1 MGKNDK
7 LFQIWTD
14 MCYNEPNVEQGV
26 LVKTFINTDLEFR
39 KLAENIQIA
48 RKRRRLSLSEL
59 AVKSSISKTV
69 LSRIEAGDTSVGI
82 GKVFNV
88 LDALG
93 LLKGLADV
101 VNPDL
106 DREQAVKEIKLIR
119 ETRVKNPKKTGINNN
134 SKSNLVRFM

>member
-1 MGKNDK
+1 M
-7 LFQIWTD
+7 
-14 MCYNEPNVEQGV
+14 EQEA
-26 LVKTFINTDLEFR
+26 LVKTFVNTDLEFR
-39 KLAENIQIA
+39 KLAENIHIA

-59 AVKSSISKTV
+59 AVKASISKTV

-101 VNPDL
+101 VNPEL
-106 DREQAVKEIKLIR
+106 DREQAIKEIKFIR
-119 ETRVKNPKKTGINNN
+119 EAKNKNPKKTGIKNNKP
-134 SKSNLVRFM
+134 KSNLVRFM

>member
-1 MGKNDK
+1 M
-7 LFQIWTD
+7 
-14 MCYNEPNVEQGV
+14 EQGE
-26 LVKTFINTDLEFR
+26 LVKTFINTDIEFR

-48 RKRRRLSLSEL
+48 RKRRKLSLAEL
-59 AVKSSISKTV
+59 AVKASVSKTV

-82 GKVFNV
+82 GKVLNV

-101 VNPDL
+101 VNPEL
-106 DREQAVKEIKLIR
+106 DREQAVREIKLIR
-119 ETRVKNPKKTGINNN
+119 EAKMKNPKKTGMNNK